1 MRVTS
6 YDATELVHHPV
17 SPARRPRLV
26 VGISGATGIAYGV
39 QALRL
44 AGAAGVETHLVVTA
58 AAQQTRDYET
68 DLSVRD
74 LRNLADVVYKPGD
87 VGAAI
92 ASGSFRTD
100 GMIVAP
106 CSVRTLAAIA
116 HGFGDN
122 ALTRAADVTLKERRR
137 LVLMVRETPLTLAHL
152 RAMTA
157 VTEMGGIVM
166 PPVPA
171 FYLRPQGLDDLVHH
185 TVARALDLFDIDVP
199 GTPRWGDDDTGPT
212 DTNHTPVTAPSTRT
226 RKVIS

>member
-1 MRVTS
+1 MGEPS
-6 YDATELVHHPV
+6 TEIVRLRSLTP
-17 SPARRPRLV
+17 SRRLV
-26 VGISGATGIAYGV
+26 VGISGATGIAYGLQV
-39 QALRL
+39 LRFARM
-44 AGAAGVETHLVVTA
+44 AGIETHLAVTP
-58 AAQQTRDYET
+58 AAQQTRAYET

-74 LRNLADVVYKPGD
+74 LRDLADVAYKPAD

-116 HGFGDN
+116 HGLGDN

-137 LVLMVRETPLTLAHL
+137 LVLLVRETPLTLAHL

-157 VTEMGGIVM
+157 VTEMGAIVM

-171 FYLRPQGLDDLVHH
+171 FYLHPRSVDDIVHH
-185 TVARALDLFDIDVP
+185 TVARALDLFEIDVP
-199 GTPRWGDDDTGPT
+199 NTPRWGDDDSDLTSP
-212 DTNHTPVTAPSTRT
+212 NPAPTRT
-226 RKVIS
+226 PSNPTRKAHR